1 MSIAIALIGDYDPAI
16 AAHRAIPR
24 ALELAAQAI
33 EHPVQP
39 MWVSTDT
46 LTEVSSALAGY
57 DAIWCVPGSPY
68 VSMDGALAAIRFARE
83 HSVPF
88 LGTCGGFQHT
98 LIEYARNVLGL
109 AEADHAETNPDASL
123 LLIAQLAC
131 SLAETSGDIVLF
143 AGTRI
148 RAIYGQAQIHEGF
161 NCNFG
166 VNPAY
171 QSLLHA
177 GPLRISAAD
186 AAGDVRA
193 VELDDHPFFLATL
206 FQPERAALRGLVPPL
221 AVALLRAADY
231 TRMKEKLP

>member
-1 MSIAIALIGDYDPAI
+1 MSLAVALIGDYDPAI
-16 AAHRAIPR
+16 IAHRAIPR
-24 ALELAAQAI
+24 ALALAAQVI

-39 MWVSTDT
+39 VWVGTDT
-46 LTEVSSALAGY
+46 LIKGPSTLGGY

-68 VSMDGALAAIRFARE
+68 VSMDGALEAICFARE
-83 HSVPF
+83 QGVPF

-98 LIEYARNVLGL
+98 LIEYARNVLGR
-109 AEADHAETNPDASL
+109 AEADHAETNPNASL

-131 SLAETSGDIVLF
+131 SLAETSGAIELF

-148 RAIYGQAQIHEGF
+148 RAIYGQDRIHEGF

-171 QSLLHA
+171 QSWLDA
-177 GPLRISAAD
+177 GPLHISAAD

-206 FQPERAALRGLVPPL
+206 FQPERAALHGIVPLLV
-221 AVALLRAADY
+221 VALLRAAADY
-231 TRMKEKLP
+231 TA

>member
-1 MSIAIALIGDYDPAI
+1 MSLAVALIGDYDPAI
-16 AAHRAIPR
+16 TAHRAIPH
-24 ALELAAQAI
+24 ALELAAQTI
-33 EHPVQP
+33 EHPVRP
-39 MWVSTDT
+39 VWVGTDT
-46 LTEVSSALAGY
+46 LTEGSSALAGY
-57 DAIWCVPGSPY
+57 AAIWCVPGSPY

-83 HSVPF
+83 HGVPF
-88 LGTCGGFQHT
+88 LGTCGGFQHA

-131 SLAETSGDIVLF
+131 SLAETSGDIALF

-171 QSLLHA
+171 QPLLHA
-177 GPLRISAAD
+177 GPLHISAAD

-193 VELDDHPFFLATL
+193 VKLDNHPFFLATL

-221 AVALLRAADY
+221 AVALLRAAADY
-231 TRMKEKLP
+231 TA